1 MENDEQEGGQVAVA
15 IADGEE
21 DDSTALDGGGRVGK
35 RSLDRVKGPWSQ
47 DEDAMLSQLVSN
59 FGARNWSLIARGIPG
74 RSGKSCRL
82 RWCNQLDPA
91 VKRKP
96 FTDEED
102 HIILQAHTIHGNKWA
117 SIARL
122 LPGRTDNA
130 IKNHWNST
138 LKRRCMDLVKPKLE
152 SSNKTEDT
160 SLERSKASS
169 SEETPS
175 CEETN
180 FPKSN
185 EAKDVIPPEQIDAS
199 SHGLEKDQP
208 ESAAQ
213 LLVKS
218 FIPPTLFRPVP
229 RISAFSVYNLF
240 ESLENSGH
248 LNQTLRQEISIFNL
262 SESAYGDHLIPHQCG
277 HGCCESPSGAVSKVS
292 SLLGMEFI
300 DYEESPCFTR
310 HELASL
316 AADISN
322 VAWRKS
328 GLDSSGVKPMDNAAN
343 GLTCSGDS

>member
-1 MENDEQEGGQVAVA
+1 MENDEHEGVEVTVVS
-15 IADGEE
+15 GEE
-21 DDSTALDGGGRVGK
+21 DDAAMPDDGGRVGK

-47 DEDAMLSQLVSN
+47 DEDTKLSQLVSN
-59 FGARNWSLIARGIPG
+59 FGARNWSLIARGISG

-102 HIILQAHTIHGNKWA
+102 RIILQAHTIHGNKWA

-152 SSNKTEDT
+152 PSNMVEDSSFEK
-160 SLERSKASS
+160 SKASS

-175 CEETN
+175 CDDTN
-180 FPKSN
+180 FFISN
-185 EAKDVIPPEQIDAS
+185 EDKDVIPQEQIDAS
-199 SHGLEKDQP
+199 FHRLEKDPP
-208 ESAAQ
+208 ESAQ
-213 LLVKS
+213 LIEKS
-218 FIPPTLFRPVP
+218 LIPPTLFRPVP

-240 ESLENSGH
+240 DSLENSEH
-248 LNQTLRQEISIFNL
+248 LNRASKPDISVCKLF
-262 SESAYGDHLIPHQCG
+262 EGAYGDQLVPHRCG
-277 HGCCESPSGAVSKVS
+277 HGCCESPSGAVTKVS
-292 SLLGMEFI
+292 SLLGPEFI
-300 DYEESPCFTR
+300 DYTESSPCFTR

-328 GLDSSGVKPMDNAAN
+328 GLESSTVKTMDEVVN
-343 GLTCSGDS
+343 G

>member
-1 MENDEQEGGQVAVA
+1 MENDEQEGVEVAVA
-15 IADGEE
+15 AGEE
-21 DDSTALDGGGRVGK
+21 DDAAALDGGGKVCK

-102 HIILQAHTIHGNKWA
+102 RIILQAHTIHGNKWA

-152 SSNKTEDT
+152 SSNMVDDT
-160 SLERSKASS
+160 SLEKSKASS

-175 CEETN
+175 CEDTN
-180 FPKSN
+180 FFKSN
-185 EAKDVIPPEQIDAS
+185 EAKDVIPPEQIDAT
-199 SHGLEKDQP
+199 SHGSEKDQP
-208 ESAAQ
+208 ESTQ
-213 LLVKS
+213 LTEKS
-218 FIPPTLFRPVP
+218 LIPTTLFRPVP

-240 ESLENSGH
+240 DSLENSGH
-248 LNQTLRQEISIFNL
+248 LNQASKPDISICKLF
-262 SESAYGDHLIPHQCG
+262 EGAYGDHLIPHQCG
-277 HGCCESPSGAVSKVS
+277 HGCCQSPGGAVTKVS
-292 SLLGMEFI
+292 SLLGPEFI
-300 DYEESPCFTR
+300 DYIESPYLAR

-328 GLDSSGVKPMDNAAN
+328 GLESSSVKAMDNAVN
-343 GLTCSGDS
+343 GLTCSGGS

>member
-1 MENDEQEGGQVAVA
+1 MENDEQEGVEVVVTA
-15 IADGEE
+15 GEE
-21 DDSTALDGGGRVGK
+21 DDAAMLDDGGRVGK

-47 DEDAMLSQLVSN
+47 DEDTKLSQLVSN

-102 HIILQAHTIHGNKWA
+102 LIILQAHTIHGNKWA

-152 SSNKTEDT
+152 PSNMVDDT
-160 SLERSKASS
+160 SLEKSKASS

-175 CEETN
+175 CEDTN
-180 FPKSN
+180 FFNSN
-185 EAKDVIPPEQIDAS
+185 EAKDEIPQEHLDAS
-199 SHGLEKDQP
+199 SHRLEKDQP
-208 ESAAQ
+208 ESTQ
-213 LLVKS
+213 LIDKS
-218 FIPPTLFRPVP
+218 LIPPTLFRPVP

-240 ESLENSGH
+240 DSLENSGH
-248 LNQTLRQEISIFNL
+248 LNHASKPDISVCK
-262 SESAYGDHLIPHQCG
+262 SYGHQLVPHQCG
-277 HGCCESPSGAVSKVS
+277 HGCCESPGGAVPKVR
-292 SLLGMEFI
+292 SLLGPEFI
-300 DYEESPCFTR
+300 DYSESSPCFTR

-328 GLDSSGVKPMDNAAN
+328 GLESRSLETMDNAVN
-343 GLTCSGDS
+343 G